1 MGPFL
6 HLQSPPR
13 PLPQSPLYL
22 PILRWP
28 FPSLQSCV
36 GPGPLSNISSGSL
49 GVLFRLPEKW
59 QKGEQS
65 IVTLRLKVSG
75 LLLVNWNSQKTK
87 RCWLD
92 ENPSSI
98 SIATITE
105 SLNIL
110 ESFGTSCNLSYEFA
124 IDNKPITIKGLGA
137 KDKQMESGKQFRCF
151 PCRCRQVNQICSFL
165 KQRKD
170 RALHHSVCTLVCCYD
185 D

>member
-1 MGPFL
+1 MTFPLFTEL
-6 HLQSPPR
+6 CWPWTPEQHLLR
-13 PLPQSPLYL
+13 
-22 PILRWP
+22 ILGG
-28 FPSLQSCV
+28 SY
-36 GPGPLSNISSGSL
+36 SGSQRSDRKESRAL
-49 GVLFRLPEKW
+49 SHWG
-59 QKGEQS
+59 
-65 IVTLRLKVSG
+65 LKCQDYC
-75 LLLVNWNSQKTK
+75 WWTEIYRKTT

-98 SIATITE
+98 STATITE
-105 SLNIL
+105 SLYIL

-170 RALHHSVCTLVCCYD
+170 RALHHSVCTLVCCYYD
-185 D
+185 